1 MGVSDAHDV
10 ASATL
15 YGDATAQ
22 LVLDGAMHAIRGSS
36 DADARQQ
43 VLHLVAAKAREQNAA
58 VLLATRDRFG
68 SGHLRVR
75 PGGVVE
81 AVGSFMPA
89 GPDDVLTPLDVQVDT
104 TQALSNAS
112 DSAAEIAAVSDSG
125 PHEDLTNAAS
135 EAAALEA
142 LYSAAATEPPVP
154 HEIERPTGDD
164 AAPDHGEPEPLP
176 EPPSGVDA
184 RRAGPLAER
193 PPERTIA
200 VPVEQPVAPSI
211 SPPTVKP
218 RAQPTVK
225 SSARRSTRAST
236 QADEVA
242 GETRSAPASSAAAPG
257 ETADAAAP
265 TDPSSASEVE
275 AEAEAPGPDSSPS
288 VPASARARAARSRSR
303 RVSVPS
309 VPDSAGPAES
319 LWAFAPDLVVD
330 PSQNPAGSV
339 ASVAPVAAVLPTPA
353 PLPTPAK
360 PMAPPERHEP
370 GENEPAEEHADAV
383 RTSFLA
389 PERERRAATRGW
401 RGALARTGLPVGPN
415 RFERGERSDV
425 DVVRRTWTGPRTIAV
440 VNGKG
445 GANKTPTTALLAA
458 VFARL
463 GGAGVLAWDNNDARG
478 TLGWRTDSAGHE
490 LSAGEVLTQ
499 AQWLLSPDAGAADLA
514 GHVHHQAVDRYDV
527 LRASPLQLSGEHRI
541 DEREFDALHAVA
553 SKYYRL
559 VIIDSG
565 NDESSPRWRRMID
578 RTDQLV
584 VATTALG
591 EHAEAGALL
600 LEALNKRDDRS
611 RALAERA
618 VVVVSQSEKSAGTI
632 AAKRI
637 AEAFAPMVRS
647 TVTVPYDRA
656 LHSGKIRFDT
666 LEPDT
671 RRAWLTAAAAA
682 AEGL

>member
-1 MGVSDAHDV
+1 MTVSDVHEV

-22 LVLDGAMHAIRGSS
+22 LVLDGAMHSIRGDS

-81 AVGSFMPA
+81 AVGAFVPA
-89 GPDDVLTPLDVQVDT
+89 GPDDVLTPLPVSAGDAAT
-104 TQALSNAS
+104 HPAPG
-112 DSAAEIAAVSDSG
+112 SAAPTTAGGGPGVATTRVPDPESEMKPEIESGSESDPVTAAI
-125 PHEDLTNAAS
+125 

-142 LYSAAATEPPVP
+142 LYRAAASEPAGHDEPQQAAAAAEP
-154 HEIERPTGDD
+154 APTADGTAATGAAEAGGERRT
-164 AAPDHGEPEPLP
+164 
-176 EPPSGVDA
+176 DA
-184 RRAGPLAER
+184 RPSRA
-193 PPERTIA
+193 
-200 VPVEQPVAPSI
+200 
-211 SPPTVKP
+211 K
-218 RAQPTVK
+218 
-225 SSARRSTRAST
+225 
-236 QADEVA
+236 
-242 GETRSAPASSAAAPG
+242 
-257 ETADAAAP
+257 
-265 TDPSSASEVE
+265 
-275 AEAEAPGPDSSPS
+275 
-288 VPASARARAARSRSR
+288 SRSR

-309 VPDSAGPAES
+309 VPDSPGPAGPAES
-319 LWAFAPDLVVD
+319 LWA
-330 PSQNPAGSV
+330 
-339 ASVAPVAAVLPTPA
+339 VAPTAIAATVPTVLPDPA
-353 PLPTPAK
+353 PLPTPAR
-360 PMAPPERHEP
+360 PVPPPERR
-370 GENEPAEEHADAV
+370 EPAEEERADAV

-389 PERERRAATRGW
+389 PERERRSATRGW
-401 RGALARTGLPVGPN
+401 RGALARTGLPVAPN

-425 DVVRRTWTGPRTIAV
+425 EVVRRTWTGPRTIAV

-478 TLGWRTDSAGHE
+478 TLGWRTESAGHE
-490 LSAGEVLTQ
+490 SSAGEVLAQ
-499 AQWLLSPDAGAADLA
+499 ARWLLSPDAGAADLA
-514 GHVHHQAVDRYDV
+514 GHVHHQAVDKYDV

-559 VIIDSG
+559 VIVDSG

-600 LEALNKRDDRS
+600 LEALSQRDERS
-611 RALAERA
+611 SQLAERA
-618 VVVVSQSEKSAGTI
+618 VVVVSQSEKSAGQV

-637 AEAFAPMVRS
+637 AEAFAPMVRQ
-647 TVTVPYDRA
+647 TITIPYDRS
-656 LHSGKIRFDT
+656 LHSGKIRFDG

-671 RRAWLTAAAAA
+671 RRAWLAAAAAA

>member
-1 MGVSDAHDV
+1 MGARDVHEV

-15 YGDATAQ
+15 FGDATAH
-22 LVLDGAMHAIRGSS
+22 LVLDGAMHSIQGSS

-58 VLLATRDRFG
+58 VLLVTRDRFG

-81 AVGSFMPA
+81 AVGAFVPA
-89 GPDDVLTPLDVQVDT
+89 GPDDVLTPLAVDT
-104 TQALSNAS
+104 EEVPQPAAAGPDTAPGLGQ
-112 DSAAEIAAVSDSG
+112 DSVAEPDSVADSVRAAR
-125 PHEDLTNAAS
+125 

-142 LYSAAATEPPVP
+142 LYRAAASEPDDRELVHGTPRESGRTTEPAEVAEPVAIVEPVRKPAGELEVPSGPAPVP
-154 HEIERPTGDD
+154 EQVVGESTATRPDAVE
-164 AAPDHGEPEPLP
+164 AAPPK
-176 EPPSGVDA
+176 
-184 RRAGPLAER
+184 RATR
-193 PPERTIA
+193 
-200 VPVEQPVAPSI
+200 VP
-211 SPPTVKP
+211 K
-218 RAQPTVK
+218 
-225 SSARRSTRAST
+225 
-236 QADEVA
+236 
-242 GETRSAPASSAAAPG
+242 
-257 ETADAAAP
+257 
-265 TDPSSASEVE
+265 
-275 AEAEAPGPDSSPS
+275 
-288 VPASARARAARSRSR
+288 SRSR

-309 VPDSAGPAES
+309 VPDSVGPADS
-319 LWAFAPDLVVD
+319 LWGFTPTTGSGAGSGSGVD
-330 PSQNPAGSV
+330 P
-339 ASVAPVAAVLPTPA
+339 APVTEPPAAASPTEPVEAVLPTPA
-353 PLPTPAK
+353 PLPTPVG
-360 PMAPPERHEP
+360 PVPLPQRHEP
-370 GENEPAEEHADAV
+370 TEQDHADAV

-389 PERERRAATRGW
+389 PERERPSATRGW

-415 RFERGERSDV
+415 RFERGERTDV
-425 DVVRRTWTGPRTIAV
+425 EMVRRTWTGPRTIAV

-490 LSAGEVLTQ
+490 LSAGEVLAQ

-600 LEALNKRDDRS
+600 LEALSNRDERS
-611 RALAERA
+611 RQLAERA
-618 VVVVSQSEKSAGTI
+618 VVVVSQSDRSAGQV
-632 AAKRI
+632 AAKRL
-637 AEAFAPMVRS
+637 AEAFAPMVRA
-647 TVTVPYDRA
+647 TITVPYDRA
-656 LHSGKIRFDT
+656 LHSGRIRYDT

-671 RRAWLTAAAAA
+671 RRAWLTAAAAT

>member
-1 MGVSDAHDV
+1 MTVSDVHEV

-15 YGDATAQ
+15 YGDATAH
-22 LVLDGAMHAIRGSS
+22 LMLDGAMHSIRGDS

-43 VLHLVAAKAREQNAA
+43 VLHLVAAKARQQNAA

-81 AVGSFMPA
+81 AVGAFVPA
-89 GPDDVLTPLDVQVDT
+89 GPDDVLRPLVDT
-104 TQALSNAS
+104 ADLTELVAPRADSPKSDAAGS
-112 DSAAEIAAVSDSG
+112 TDFADSAASTDFSDSTVVARG
-125 PHEDLTNAAS
+125 PDPDPAS

-142 LYSAAATEPPVP
+142 LYRAAASESPG
-154 HEIERPTGDD
+154 HHD
-164 AAPDHGEPEPLP
+164 
-176 EPPSGVDA
+176 
-184 RRAGPLAER
+184 
-193 PPERTIA
+193 
-200 VPVEQPVAPSI
+200 VEHP
-211 SPPTVKP
+211 
-218 RAQPTVK
+218 
-225 SSARRSTRAST
+225 
-236 QADEVA
+236 
-242 GETRSAPASSAAAPG
+242 
-257 ETADAAAP
+257 DAAAQADAKPDVAAPSDVAPPAPQQPEP
-265 TDPSSASEVE
+265 TQAPGTPAGSTPEE
-275 AEAEAPGPDSSPS
+275 AELAPETRAP
-288 VPASARARAARSRSR
+288 ARASRAKSRSR

-309 VPDSAGPAES
+309 VPDSAGPVGPAES
-319 LWAFAPDLVVD
+319 LWP
-330 PSQNPAGSV
+330 
-339 ASVAPVAAVLPTPA
+339 VAPAVVAETVPTVLPEPA
-353 PLPTPAK
+353 PLPTPVR
-360 PMAPPERHEP
+360 PVPPPERR
-370 GENEPAEEHADAV
+370 EPAEEERADAV

-389 PERERRAATRGW
+389 PERERRSATRGW
-401 RGALARTGLPVGPN
+401 RGALARTGLPVAPN

-425 DVVRRTWTGPRTIAV
+425 EVVRRTWTVPRTIAV

-490 LSAGEVLTQ
+490 LSAGEVLAQ

-514 GHVHHQAVDRYDV
+514 GHVHHQAVDKYDV
-527 LRASPLQLSGEHRI
+527 LRASPLQITGEHRI

-559 VIIDSG
+559 VIVDSG

-600 LEALNKRDDRS
+600 LEALSHRDERS
-611 RALAERA
+611 SQLAERA
-618 VVVVSQSEKSAGTI
+618 VVVVSQSEKSAGQV

-637 AEAFAPMVRS
+637 AEAFAPMVRQ
-647 TVTVPYDRA
+647 TVTIPYDRA
-656 LHSGKIRFDT
+656 LHSGKIRYDA